1 MAGSR
6 GRLPGGTCTHWKAPP
21 CHGAHPK
28 RSFSGSSCTIGVTT
42 QETLLSVTALCQSC
56 SVVPHSSVG
65 SYCQHSKE
73 GRKPMRKKTFR
84 YLIVCAALAAVS
96 AIIPLAASP
105 PPAPLMPPSLVPSA
119 TVNLMT
125 AEGSA
130 AFGAVWRTAEARVVE
145 VEPMAGRM
153 PGYDKTFDTQP
164 HAGEANFDDSKWQVI
179 EPKGL
184 ADRRG
189 GGKSSF
195 LWYRTT
201 LTIPAKVGDFDTT
214 GAKAVFT
221 AYVDDYAEV
230 WINGQ
235 MPRRSGYPSPATIQ
249 GLNMPN
255 RVVLAETVKPGDK
268 FQIAVFGING
278 PISVAP
284 SNFIFF
290 RDAKVEFY
298 R

>member
-1 MAGSR
+1 MEKGLNNFILSAAFAAVTLTTSSIIAAAQA
-6 GRLPGGTCTHWKAPP
+6 PAAPP
-21 CHGAHPK
+21 P
-28 RSFSGSSCTIGVTT
+28 
-42 QETLLSVTALCQSC
+42 
-56 SVVPHSSVG
+56 
-65 SYCQHSKE
+65 
-73 GRKPMRKKTFR
+73 
-84 YLIVCAALAAVS
+84 
-96 AIIPLAASP
+96 
-105 PPAPLMPPSLVPSA
+105 PLMPPSLVPSA

-130 AFGAVWRTAEARVVE
+130 GFGAVWRTMEARVVE
-145 VEPMAGRM
+145 VEPMAGRLA
-153 PGYDKTFDTQP
+153 GYDKTFDMQP
-164 HAGEANFDDSKWQVI
+164 HAGEANFDDSKWPVI
-179 EPKGL
+179 EAKGL

-201 LTIPAKVGDFDTT
+201 LTIPAKIGDFDTA

-255 RVVLAETVKPGDK
+255 RVVLAETVNPGDK
-268 FQIAVFGING
+268 FQVAVFGING

-284 SNFIFF
+284 ANFIFF

>member
-1 MAGSR
+1 MG
-6 GRLPGGTCTHWKAPP
+6 K
-21 CHGAHPK
+21 
-28 RSFSGSSCTIGVTT
+28 I
-42 QETLLSVTALCQSC
+42 LSNLIACVAL
-56 SVVPHSSVG
+56 
-65 SYCQHSKE
+65 
-73 GRKPMRKKTFR
+73 
-84 YLIVCAALAAVS
+84 
-96 AIIPLAASP
+96 AIIPVVMSSIAAAQAPAAP
-105 PPAPLMPPSLVPSA
+105 PPPPLMPPSLVPA
-119 TVNLMT
+119 YTVNLMT

-130 AFGAVWRTAEARVVE
+130 VFGAVWRTAEARVVE

-153 PGYDKTFDTQP
+153 PGYDKTFDMQP
-164 HAGEANFDDSKWQVI
+164 HAGEANFDDSKWQII
-179 EPKGL
+179 EAKGL

-189 GGKSSF
+189 GGKTSF

-201 LTIPAKVGDFDTT
+201 LTIPAKIGDFDTA

-255 RVVLAETVKPGDK
+255 RVVLAETVKAGDK
-268 FQIAVFGING
+268 FEIAIFGING

-284 SNFIFF
+284 SNFVWF
-290 RDAKVEFY
+290 REAKVEFY
-298 R
+298 K

>member
-1 MAGSR
+1 MRRTTLRNLFACAAVAAIPLLMPS
-6 GRLPGGTCTHWKAPP
+6 LAAAQAPAATPAPP
-21 CHGAHPK
+21 
-28 RSFSGSSCTIGVTT
+28 
-42 QETLLSVTALCQSC
+42 
-56 SVVPHSSVG
+56 
-65 SYCQHSKE
+65 
-73 GRKPMRKKTFR
+73 
-84 YLIVCAALAAVS
+84 
-96 AIIPLAASP
+96 P
-105 PPAPLMPPSLVPSA
+105 PPAPLMPPSLVPST

-125 AEGSA
+125 VEGSA
-130 AFGAVWRTAEARVVE
+130 AFGAVWKTMEAHVVE
-145 VEPMAGRM
+145 VAPMAGRM
-153 PGYDKTFDTQP
+153 PGYDKTYDMVP
-164 HAGEANFDDSKWQVI
+164 HAGEANFDDSKWPTI
-179 EPKGL
+179 DAKGL

-201 LTIPAKVGDFDTT
+201 LTIPTKLGDFDTG

-255 RVVLAETVKPGDK
+255 RVVLAETVNAGDK

-278 PISVAP
+278 PMSVAP

-290 RDAKVEFY
+290 RDAKMEFY
-298 R
+298 K